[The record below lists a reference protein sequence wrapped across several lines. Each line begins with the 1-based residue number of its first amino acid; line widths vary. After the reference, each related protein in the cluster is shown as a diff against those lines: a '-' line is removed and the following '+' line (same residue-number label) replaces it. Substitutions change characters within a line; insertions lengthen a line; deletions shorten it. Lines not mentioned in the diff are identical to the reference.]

1 MAETKTTAGQAAKR
15 RSTGGT
21 AAGRDDAN
29 GTAQVLAMR
38 LSQPDNT
45 LLLAELAV
53 AAGARDGPYSGRDGD
68 AVGSG
73 SNRGGGPGR
82 TCLGVC
88 RRRRGLRGARVGACA
103 QGGP

>member
-38 LSQPDNT
+38 LSQPDIT
-45 LLLAELAV
+45 LLLAELVV
-53 AAGARDGPYSGRDGD
+53 AAGVRD
-68 AVGSG
+68 
-73 SNRGGGPGR
+73 
-82 TCLGVC
+82 
-88 RRRRGLRGARVGACA
+88 
-103 QGGP
+103 